1 MGSSQEKTSLL
12 FIEIVI
18 LFVFSLSDQEEPR
31 DTEDFPHQHL
41 IMLGELVGATLL
53 INIYWIFFRLKLTQN
68 GIISMET
75 ALGKNQC
82 NIE

>member
-1 MGSSQEKTSLL
+1 MGSSQFFFFLL

-41 IMLGELVGATLL
+41 IMLGELVRYWSHSPNKHLL
-53 INIYWIFFRLKLTQN
+53 DIFQAEIDPKCNYFN
-68 GIISMET
+68 GDCIRKEPR
-75 ALGKNQC
+75 
-82 NIE
+82 